1 MAKFMEIRLEN
12 AFTGQSSD
20 PKLQRLIFPW
30 TGTQG
35 PFINGKLIINHRE
48 DITLRGLTLT
58 FTATISCSWSEKRGG
73 STAYFAAKKPLME
86 KSWVFLERADNKMH
100 MLRANQTYAYDFQLA
115 LPTNLPNSLSMGSGK
130 IEYKFSAN
138 GKRPT
143 FSLDLDRERIVEI
156 YQSLPPQ
163 HSHCLY
169 PIQQTADWEQAMN
182 YLIQIP
188 KRAFHH
194 GSALP
199 ITVRMHP
206 LIGSVARWH
215 VKDMSMK
222 VKEYFWFIS
231 PGQGTRHEKRTILE
245 SKQGSGSWPIQT
257 GPVERTL
264 SLTIPATNIMTTV
277 DTEIVKCSHKLKLMF
292 HIDLNGS
299 TRKLP
304 VEFDLYIPGPFP
316 PGQGPLGLP
325 SVQQPL
331 TLVPQVQQPLPPLL
345 QMQQLPLQYQQPLP
359 ALPPQQ
365 QPLPAL
371 PYQQQPLPP
380 VQHPPL
386 HHAPPPP
393 AQSPYGPGYPVMSHY
408 MAPPPA
414 PIAPPPLQ
422 TPALSPLTYSAG
434 SQTPSSTYSQSQAY
448 NPFSPPV
455 TPYQPT
461 TAATGQSTPGSTA
474 APHPYSQGYPTP
486 TAAHA
491 YPSVSSQGYPTPGL
505 PPMPSPKVPSYPLPP
520 SPSPMAAAAASGIQM
535 PVPSSIP
542 AHSAVSP
549 PPTQVKT
556 PVMSHQLQ
564 QQQQHFPV
572 SPVRTT
578 STSTTNNS
586 ITAPKI
592 TAPPVAVASAVVTKV
607 INDDIKVDV
616 EDFKIPSIPSTPA
629 MSATS
634 PNGGAS
640 QTPPPSG
647 SSGSVSG
654 PASQTHSQNPQTQ
667 QVLPSRNPQQRHS
680 FGALGADPLNSGN
693 SYQPP
698 PLTTSTQPHGP
709 HAIKTVDSDINT
721 QYSYHPPPPSS
732 TMSSLAGSNGV
743 PSPKNTHTHN
753 ATLEHRFSQ
762 MGFANSPPPPSPA
775 TSSTALVTSPV
786 MSSPLS
792 RPGASLSHSTS
803 VSSTYPLSPVS
814 AAATGAV
821 VAHHQQQQ
829 QQQQYQPPPPPP
841 VASMPP
847 PSQHQQYQHQQPV
860 MPSQHHIPQQP
871 PVQQQPPPQKQQV
884 WIPMYQTLGGKT
896 YVQYVLSA

>member
-1 MAKFMEIRLEN
+1 MTKSMEIRLEN
-12 AFTGQSSD
+12 AFIGQSSD
-20 PKLQRLIFPW
+20 PKLQRFMFPW

-35 PFINGKLIINHRE
+35 PLINGKLVVNHRE
-48 DITLRGLTLT
+48 DITLKGLTLT
-58 FTATISCSWSEKRGG
+58 FTAKISCNWSEKRGN
-73 STAYFAAKKPLME
+73 STTFYSAKKPLME
-86 KSWVFLERADNKMH
+86 KTWVFLERADNKVH
-100 MLRANQTYAYDFQLA
+100 MLRANQTYTYDFQLA
-115 LPTNLPNSLSMGSGK
+115 LPVNLPNSLSMGTGK

-138 GKRPT
+138 GKRST
-143 FSLDLDRERIVEI
+143 FSLDLERERIIEI

-206 LIGSVARWH
+206 LAGSVARWH

-231 PGQGTRHEKRTILE
+231 PGKGMRHEKRTILE

-277 DTEIVKCSHKLKLMF
+277 DTDVIKCTHKLKLMF
-292 HIDLNGS
+292 HIDVNGS

-325 SVQQPL
+325 PVQQSLPM
-331 TLVPQVQQPLPPLL
+331 VPQVQHPLPPLP
-345 QMQQLPLQYQQPLP
+345 QMQQPPPQYQQPLP
-359 ALPPQQ
+359 VPPPQQ
-365 QPLPAL
+365 QPLPA
-371 PYQQQPLPP
+371 
-380 VQHPPL
+380 VQHAPT

-393 AQSPYGPGYPVMSHY
+393 AQSPYGPSYPVMSQYVAAHVS
-408 MAPPPA
+408 PPA
-414 PIAPPPLQ
+414 PVAPLPFQMPVMSPP
-422 TPALSPLTYSAG
+422 THSSG
-434 SQTPSSTYSQSQAY
+434 SQTPSSAYSQAPTH
-448 NPFSPPV
+448 NPFSPPM

-461 TAATGQSTPGSTA
+461 TAATGSSTPGSSA
-474 APHPYSQGYPTP
+474 APHPYSQGHPTP
-486 TAAHA
+486 TASHA

-520 SPSPMAAAAASGIQM
+520 SPSPMAAAAASGIQI
-535 PVPSSIP
+535 PVPSP
-542 AHSAVSP
+542 TPVHSMVSQAA
-549 PPTQVKT
+549 TQVKT
-556 PVMSHQLQ
+556 PVMSHQQ
-564 QQQQHFPV
+564 QQQQQQYPA
-572 SPVRTT
+572 PPLRTT
-578 STSTTNNS
+578 STSTSNNS

-592 TAPPVAVASAVVTKV
+592 TAPPVAVASAVVTKT

-634 PNGGAS
+634 PHGSTS
-640 QTPPPSG
+640 QTPPG
-647 SSGSVSG
+647 SSGSGSG
-654 PASQTHSQNPQTQ
+654 PGFQTHSQNPQTQ

-680 FGALGADPLNSGN
+680 FGVLGTDPLNSGN

-698 PLTTSTQPHGP
+698 PPTTNTQLHGP
-709 HAIKTVDSDINT
+709 HAIKTVDSDTNT
-721 QYSYHPPPPSS
+721 QYSYHPPPPTS
-732 TMSSLAGSNGV
+732 TMSSSAGSNGV
-743 PSPKNTHTHN
+743 PSPKNIHTHN
-753 ATLEHRFSQ
+753 ATLEHRFNQ
-762 MGFANSPPPPSPA
+762 MGFANSPPPPSPPTPSA
-775 TSSTALVTSPV
+775 ALVTSPM

-792 RPGASLSHSTS
+792 HPGASLSHSTS
-803 VSSTYPLSPVS
+803 VSSTYPMSPIS

-829 QQQQYQPPPPPP
+829 QQQQQQYQSPLPPP

-847 PSQHQQYQHQQPV
+847 SSQHQQYHHQQPV
-860 MPSQHHIPQQP
+860 MPSHHHIPQQP
-871 PVQQQPPPQKQQV
+871 PVQQPPPQKQQV
-884 WIPMYQTLGGKT
+884 WIPMYQTLSGKT
-896 YVQYVLSA
+896 YVQYVLAA